1 MLIRNVVSTL
11 ALAVST
17 LAPITSHATSLFGRS
32 NAGGNAPTATST
44 KVKMVKFTLAN
55 KTATPM
61 TVLINDKAIT
71 LAANS
76 ETPVRAAE
84 GSDIYG
90 DDHSTVK
97 LHVTGELSGN
107 TVSFR

>member
-1 MLIRNVVSTL
+1 MMIRNVVSTL
-11 ALAVST
+11 ALALST
-17 LAPITSHATSLFGRS
+17 LAPVTAAATASKGK
-32 NAGGNAPTATST
+32 T
-44 KVKMVKFTLAN
+44 VKFKLAN
-55 KTATPM
+55 KTAAPM
-61 TVLINDKAIT
+61 TVLIDDQPVT

-97 LHVTGELSGN
+97 LHVTGDLSGN

>member
-1 MLIRNVVSTL
+1 MLIRNIVSTL
-11 ALAVST
+11 ALAAST
-17 LAPITSHATSLFGRS
+17 LAPVTS
-32 NAGGNAPTATST
+32 NAASIFGHSAATGNAPTATAS
-44 KVKMVKFTLAN
+44 KAKMIKFKLAN
-55 KTATPM
+55 KTAAPM
-61 TVLINDKAIT
+61 TVLINDQAMT

-97 LHVTGELSGN
+97 LHVTGDLSGN